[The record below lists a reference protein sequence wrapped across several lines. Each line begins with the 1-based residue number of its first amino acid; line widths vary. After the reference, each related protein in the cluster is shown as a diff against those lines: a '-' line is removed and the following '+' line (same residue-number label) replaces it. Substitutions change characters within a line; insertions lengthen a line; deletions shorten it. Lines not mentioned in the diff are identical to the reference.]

1 MAPYVRKS
9 FAKHYKDGLIFID
22 EKNENEIDNEILNML
37 KNSKEYSIDDE
48 KYKKYSK
55 KAYNYAM
62 KMTERETKQAVEGL
76 YHNLNTLQSRF
87 EVYFFNK
94 QY

>member
-22 EKNENEIDNEILNML
+22 EKNKNEIDNEILNML

-48 KYKKYSK
+48 KYKKYSDDF
-55 KAYNYAM
+55 YNIDYDDYYKTNAIGSFVHFKEKSFYNNM
-62 KMTERETKQAVEGL
+62 SL
-76 YHNLNTLQSRF
+76 
-87 EVYFFNK
+87 
-94 QY
+94 